1 MAGYRKSGKQ
11 VVLATA
17 MLVAWAGASAG
28 MEADRG
34 ADRDA
39 ATHAAGKPEALFNGR
54 DFQGWELLAG
64 KDMSPEGAF
73 TVLAGGVIASSGQPS
88 GFLATTASYR
98 NYRLHVEWRWPGKPG
113 NGGVLLHISPGP
125 MDRVWPL
132 SLQVQTKHGS
142 SGDLLPMSSY
152 AFTEAPTSA
161 PGAQPVIK
169 AHTAPDSEL
178 PAGEWNSAD
187 IVCRDGVVEVS
198 INGVPQNRISQG
210 KPDSGRIGFQLEGA
224 PYELRNVQLERL
236 E

>member
-11 VVLATA
+11 AVLAA
-17 MLVAWAGASAG
+17 MLLACAWVAAETDAGSEAGTEAGTESAG
-28 MEADRG
+28 KA
-34 ADRDA
+34 
-39 ATHAAGKPEALFNGR
+39 EALFNGR

-64 KDMSPEGAF
+64 KDMPPEAAF
-73 TVLAGGVIASSGQPS
+73 TMLAGGVIASSGQPS
-88 GFLATTASYR
+88 GFLATTTSYR

-125 MDRVWPL
+125 MDRVWPV

-152 AFTEAPTSA
+152 AFMEAPTSA

-187 IVCRDGVVEVS
+187 IVSRDGVVEVS